1 MTKAAITSRSKN
13 TEAPFTETQL
23 LEIVNEK
30 SKLAPQELVSELA
43 NKLTTISSKHKFII
57 QHTTIATNDDTSF
70 NLNICTDFVAS
81 WEPSKDGCITVQLD
95 LEKGVDEDLKPSY
108 KETKKKDESGSIN
121 DYAAA
126 DKPEGTSE
134 EVAVEGD
141 KEDMDTTRAITRE
154 ELSTKQSQTNS
165 LLITI
170 YWISI

>member
-13 TEAPFTETQL
+13 AEAPFSETQL

-30 SKLAPQELVSELA
+30 SKSTPQELVSELA
-43 NKLTTISSKHKFII
+43 SKLTTISSKHKFII
-57 QHTTIATNDDTSF
+57 QHTTIATNDDKSF
-70 NLNICTDFVAS
+70 NLDINTDFVAS

-95 LEKGVDEDLKPSY
+95 LEKGVNEDLKSSY
-108 KETKKKDESGSIN
+108 NETKEKDESDSID

-134 EVAVEGD
+134 EVAVEGGKKD
-141 KEDMDTTRAITRE
+141 IDTTRATTSE
-154 ELSTKQSQTNS
+154 ESSTKQNQINS
-165 LLITI
+165 LLITV